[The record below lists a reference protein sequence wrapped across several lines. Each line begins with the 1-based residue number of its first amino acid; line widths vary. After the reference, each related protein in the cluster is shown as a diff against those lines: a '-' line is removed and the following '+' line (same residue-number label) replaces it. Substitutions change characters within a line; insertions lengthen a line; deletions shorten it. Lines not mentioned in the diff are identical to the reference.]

1 MKKNQIDYIIEWLQN
16 YINFETTTKKKE
28 FSLDTMRFICSRLDN
43 PQNLFNSIHIAGSK
57 GKGSIAAMLCAL
69 SEKAGNK
76 TGLYTSPHL
85 FSFTERIT
93 HNQKPFLDSL
103 YGEAADTIVPLID
116 SIIPTQLPNDKE
128 PTWFELVTLLSFVVF
143 ARTSCTW
150 AVLETGLGGRLDA
163 TNVVT
168 PQVSII
174 TPIEL
179 EHTDYL
185 GNTIS
190 AIAKEKA
197 GIIKQ
202 NIPVFFAKQ
211 KAEAQNVLI
220 EKARE
225 QNAEFYLL
233 SEYAHIENVQPN
245 LDGLNLSVSYK
256 HIQGGPIFTQPL
268 QLCLKLNSLVQA
280 ENAALAAYVSKFLFP
295 TLSNSDIESTLSK
308 VSLPGRF
315 EVFSKN
321 PPIILDGA
329 HTKDSLASTL
339 QTFKT
344 LFPKKNHL
352 LFACAADKD
361 VQAMS
366 KEFLEG
372 FSHIT
377 VTRPGE
383 IKQSNFN
390 KMVLSFKDLFSS
402 RSDVQI
408 DYEYDYKQAIQDAV
422 QKAQKKDC
430 PLLVTG
436 SFYLV
441 AEFKSNIEQ
450 SKI

>member
-1 MKKNQIDYIIEWLQN
+1 MRKKQIDYIIEWLEN

-28 FSLDTMRFICSRLDN
+28 FSLDTMRFICSRLEN
-43 PQNLFNSIHIAGSK
+43 PQNLFKSIHIAGSK
-57 GKGSIAAMLCAL
+57 GKGSTAAMLCAL

-93 HNQKPFLDSL
+93 HNQRPFLDSL

-116 SIIPTQLPNDKE
+116 SLIPTQLPNGKD

-143 ARTSCTW
+143 ARASCTW
-150 AVLETGLGGRLDA
+150 AVFETGLGGRLDA
-163 TNVVT
+163 TNVID

-185 GNTIS
+185 GNTLS
-190 AIAKEKA
+190 LIAKEKA

-202 NIPVFFAKQ
+202 NIPVFFANQ
-211 KAEAQNVLI
+211 KAEAQDILTAKAQ
-220 EKARE
+220 EK
-225 QNAEFYLL
+225 NADYYLL
-233 SEYAHIENVQPN
+233 SEYAKIENVKPS
-245 LDGLNLSVSYK
+245 LDGLNLRVSYK
-256 HIQGGPIFTQPL
+256 NIQGGPFFTEPL

-295 TLSNSDIESTLSK
+295 TLSTSDIQSTLSK

-321 PPIILDGA
+321 PPIVLDGA

-339 QTFKT
+339 ETFKT
-344 LFPKKNHL
+344 LFPEKNHV

-361 VQAMS
+361 VDAMT

-383 IKQSNFN
+383 IKQSNFE
-390 KMVLSFKDLFSS
+390 KMAQSFKNLFSS
-402 RSDVQI
+402 RSDVHI
-408 DYEYDYKQAIQDAV
+408 DYEYDYKLAIQNAV

-441 AEFKSNIEQ
+441 AEFKSRNE
-450 SKI
+450 